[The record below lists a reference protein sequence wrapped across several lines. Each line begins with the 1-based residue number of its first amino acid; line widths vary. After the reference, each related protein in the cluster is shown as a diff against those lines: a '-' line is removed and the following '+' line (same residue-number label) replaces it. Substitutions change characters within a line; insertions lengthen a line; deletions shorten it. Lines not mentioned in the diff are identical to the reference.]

1 MIYSSI
7 HSTGAYLPERSLHNK
22 DLPASLDTS
31 DEWIYARTGIHS
43 RYIAN
48 ENETTAYMAQ
58 QAALNCMKNGSI
70 SANAVD
76 MIIVAT
82 CSPSHFFPSMAC
94 FVQNAIGAKDT
105 TPAFDLN
112 AACSGFVY
120 ALDVAN
126 QYIQTGKY
134 RTILVVGSE
143 TMSKTVNWSDRSS
156 CILFGDGAGAALLTA
171 SDSPGIIASR
181 LHAQFD
187 QEKLLNYD
195 NLTHLESRSS
205 ISMRGNEV
213 FKLAVLHM
221 EQVVDQILEDAHME
235 QSQVDWLIPHQANK
249 RIIMAIAK
257 RLNLPMSQ
265 VILTIENQGNTSAA
279 SIPLTLHS
287 AVAQNQVKRGDT
299 MLLESFGGGMTWG
312 AMLIKF

>member
-1 MIYSSI
+1 MIYASI
-7 HSTGAYLPERSLHNK
+7 HSTGAYLPNKNLHND
-22 DLPASLDTS
+22 DLPANLETN

-48 ENETTAYMAQ
+48 EKETTAYMAE
-58 QAALNCMKNGSI
+58 QAALDCMRNGNI
-70 SANAVD
+70 SPTDVD
-76 MIIVAT
+76 MIIAAT
-82 CSPSHFFPSMAC
+82 CSPSHFFPSAAC
-94 FVQNAIGAKDT
+94 FIQKAIGAKDT

-120 ALDVAN
+120 ALDVAS
-126 QYIQTGKY
+126 QYIQNGKY
-134 RTILVVGSE
+134 RSILVVGSE
-143 TMSKTVNWSDRSS
+143 TMSKTVNWNDRSS
-156 CILFGDGAGAALLTA
+156 CILFGDGAGAALVTA

-181 LHAQFD
+181 LHAKFD
-187 QEKLLNYD
+187 QDGLLNYD
-195 NLTHLESRSS
+195 NATHRDTRSS
-205 ISMRGNEV
+205 IHMQGNEV

-221 EQVVDQILEDAHME
+221 EQVVDQILADANME

-265 VILTIENQGNTSAA
+265 VILTIETQGNTSAA
-279 SIPLTLHS
+279 SIPLTLHH
-287 AVAQNQVKRGDT
+287 AVKNQQVKRGDT

-312 AMLIKF
+312 AMLIKY